1 MGLRLTE
8 LWVLP
13 TLGKGGWQVLLFG
26 WRMAGEHSPSEI
38 VRKMRRKLM
47 NVLQERPNIILDELD
62 ATLIITSDEYNQID
76 GIADPMAKIR
86 KLINVVI
93 EKGEESCENFLGVL
107 QSLRSEL
114 PGLDDVLSDFNPATR
129 GESWHTNVIGTPAAE
144 RPLPDREQRN
154 KERMGKKVLGCTVC
168 VYFHTRNIIFIS
180 YFTVK
185 KKNFQEVIS
194 KLKLQR
200 YFRKKLSL
208 SKILEIGPETMVC
221 AKPQS
226 SRDIPWY
233 FLKKLMILNLTA
245 RNIRCLA
252 DIPRDE
258 TAAVD
263 ETDFSKLFDIPGK
276 AAADSCNPLDV
287 ITAIFLCSDSFL
299 QQEMLTKMSMCQF
312 ALPLLLPDYSK
323 DSITLL
329 LWAMRFI
336 VKKWR
341 PQSLEESKGFK
352 EAIMAT
358 TPMHVISFLRLGRCS
373 TSKSK
378 VLNEVLSNPHHHHN
392 FFITRSMECGDIPR
406 KISDGL
412 VEFCW
417 YLPCGKRN
425 IDIFTEPLLIANL
438 RGDASVLDS
447 QVPFLAQVSSA
458 VFIFVDQIG
467 TDEFAFL
474 ESIAELQ
481 TQYFLILNPQPDQGE
496 MTSSFL
502 QKLAPLMKLERNH
515 IIIKNQN
522 MNASEFVGE
531 IQSRI
536 NSILR
541 DVTDLMSI
549 EEMAAGARELEI
561 CVDEDE
567 PRCQHAK
574 EVAEEI
580 TDAIKD
586 MQSVAEY
593 KIKKLPLQGELW
605 KKWSKLGKELCR
617 QRKRGDK
624 AVEMYN
630 SELRLEQT
638 NLRKKQLEYDITE
651 NLSEFVAEMVQ
662 MKKDEKHFFLKWI
675 KYLLDAIARQE
686 LSQLREIYKQQ
697 YKDSP
702 GASEKLMEL
711 DKQISDSSLGLEHF
725 MREIGQI
732 YEAEATL
739 VQEHILSGC
748 NSQYTALP
756 SIAADLM
763 LDGFPLELLDGDTS
777 SISEQW
783 VSAVLTN
790 LSKKL
795 GPDTRIVVL
804 TVLGVQSTGKSTL
817 LNTMFGLQF
826 AVSSGRC
833 TRGAFMQLIKI
844 TGDLKEEIGSEYL
857 MIIDTEGLKA
867 PELAKLEDSH
877 EHDNELA
884 TLVVGLSD
892 VTLVNMAMENSSEMK
907 DILQIVVHAFLRM
920 KEVGHKPNCQFIH
933 QNVGEVSA
941 HDQNMRDRK
950 HLLDQL
956 NEMTRAAAKM
966 EKKENMFTTFSDVM
980 EYDPEKNNWYIP
992 GLWHGVPPMAPVN
1005 TGYSENI
1012 FELKKYLFDL
1022 FKQRKVTKK
1031 PFTIHQ
1037 FTEWMKSLW
1046 NAVKYEN
1053 FIFSFRN
1060 SLVADAYCQLSL
1072 KYAEWEWQ
1080 FRKIM
1085 HFWVEKAEN
1094 NIDNHPL
1101 NQLDDLYQTLIQESN
1116 TVLQTQRQKILN
1128 HLEEYFNSKVENIH
1142 LVEKFK
1148 TDFTLSAE
1156 SLRNELEIYSKQKCD
1171 NAIQRR
1177 KGMDKL
1183 VNIQMEYQEN
1193 IQRQVNE
1200 LLQSCNQSE
1209 IKLDDILLQ
1218 EQFEKMWRDRIKPL
1232 QGMSFQKQNIEAE
1245 FENQLRQSLSLRAS
1259 AVCQRLAVAGK
1270 LSTKGKGPFVVIKD
1284 HITKHCL
1291 HKVWEFFTR
1300 PGRNELQMFTD
1311 VLIKNSEVFAQDKVK
1326 AKVDFDQTYCQML
1339 LKTIDK
1345 NLHKENN
1352 NFHTNANFEVDL
1364 KLHICGRVLP
1374 IFQKMHQDFFREN
1387 DPLTRLEEM
1396 KSAYFSTFKD
1406 LYQEKDQSQKRAQA
1420 LCSNCL
1426 QPALQNATDKRL
1438 GVEIVEDVK
1447 ASCTNHELSS
1457 RAYLQA
1463 VILLELLEEHCV
1475 ENYIQYITNYKD
1487 FAKQWIRE
1495 RIIKNYTEGTKLAA
1509 IATKIIQALIRKTKD
1524 AIEQAMATE
1533 KENVSEFLTE
1543 FCDILKDDFVIDK
1556 GSLEIVIFQNATK
1569 ASEFAADVTAALD
1582 DVELNLILGFNE
1594 DCDIKEIL
1602 PRLPVKP
1609 DEEIFRQVLG
1619 CGKMCPFCGV
1629 PCERGGSGHKEHF
1642 AATHRPKG
1650 LNGYHH
1656 ISSEKLSVTVCTSSV
1671 ASDGSFRCAATQY
1684 EFHPYKAY
1692 RSVNDYYASWNIPP
1706 DTSIQSAAYWKYV
1719 LCIFNKEFAEAY
1731 NTKKADIP
1739 ADWKTIQKETI
1750 KAEIK
1755 KTYSM

>member
-1 MGLRLTE
+1 
-8 LWVLP
+8 
-13 TLGKGGWQVLLFG
+13 
-26 WRMAGEHSPSEI
+26 MAGEHSPSEI
-38 VRKMRRKLM
+38 VRKMRRKLI
-47 NVLQERPNIILDELD
+47 NILQERPNIILDELD
-62 ATLIITSDEYNQID
+62 ATLIITFEEYNQID

-86 KLINVVI
+86 KLINVVV
-93 EKGEESCENFLGVL
+93 EKGEGSCENFLGVL
-107 QSLRSEL
+107 QSLQSEL

-129 GESWHTNVIGTPAAE
+129 GESWHANVIATRAAE
-144 RPLPDREQRN
+144 RPLLDQEQRN
-154 KERMGKKVLGCTVC
+154 KERMGKA
-168 VYFHTRNIIFIS
+168 
-180 YFTVK
+180 VK
-185 KKNFQEVIS
+185 KKNFQEVLS

-200 YFRKKLSL
+200 CFRKKLSL

-226 SRDIPWY
+226 SQDLPWY

-245 RNIRCLA
+245 RNIRCSA
-252 DIPRDE
+252 DIPLDE
-258 TAAVD
+258 TVTVD
-263 ETDFSKLFDIPGK
+263 ETDFSNLFDIPGK

-287 ITAIFLCSDSFL
+287 ITAVFLCADSFL
-299 QQEMLTKMSMCQF
+299 QQEMLMKMSMCQF

-352 EAIMAT
+352 EATMAT

-378 VLNEVLSNPHHHHN
+378 ILNEVLSNPHHHHN

-447 QVPFLAQVSSA
+447 QVHFLTQVSSA

-481 TQYFLILNPQPDQGE
+481 TQYFLILNPQSDQGKI
-496 MTSSFL
+496 TSNFL
-502 QKLAPLMKLERNH
+502 QKIAPLMKLERNH

-531 IQSRI
+531 IQSRMK
-536 NSILR
+536 NILR
-541 DVTDLMSI
+541 DVTDVMSI
-549 EEMAAGARELEI
+549 EEMAAVAHELEI

-580 TDAIKD
+580 TGAIKD

-630 SELRLEQT
+630 SELRIEQT

-651 NLSEFVAEMVQ
+651 NLSEFVTEMANNS
-662 MKKDEKHFFLKWI
+662 KDERPFFLKWI
-675 KYLLDAIARQE
+675 KYHLDAIAQQE
-686 LSQLREIYKQQ
+686 LSQLREVYKQQ
-697 YKDSP
+697 YKASP

-732 YEAEATL
+732 YEAEVTL
-739 VQEHILSGC
+739 VQEHILTEYTR
-748 NSQYTALP
+748 QYTALP
-756 SIAADLM
+756 SVAADLM
-763 LDGFPLELLDGDTS
+763 LDGFPLELLDGDAS

-783 VSAVLTN
+783 VSAVLIN
-790 LSKKL
+790 LLEKL

-892 VTLVNMAMENSSEMK
+892 VTLINMAMENSSEMK
-907 DILQIVVHAFLRM
+907 DVLQIVVHAFLRM

-956 NEMTRAAAKM
+956 DEMTRAAAKM

-1060 SLVADAYCQLSL
+1060 SLVADAYSQLSL
-1072 KYAEWEWQ
+1072 KYAEWDWQ

-1085 HFWVEKAEN
+1085 HSWVEKAEN

-1101 NQLDDLYQTLIQESN
+1101 NQLDDLHQTLIQESN
-1116 TVLQTQRQKILN
+1116 TDLQAQKQKILN

-1183 VNIQMEYQEN
+1183 VNIQTEYQGN
-1193 IQRQVNE
+1193 INKQVSE
-1200 LLQSCNQSE
+1200 LLQRCKQSDT
-1209 IKLDDILLQ
+1209 KLDDSLLE
-1218 EQFEKMWRDRIKPL
+1218 EQFENMWRDTVKPL
-1232 QGMSFQKQNIEAE
+1232 QGMSFQKQNVEAE
-1245 FENQLRQSLSLRAS
+1245 FENQLRQSLRHRGS
-1259 AVCQRLAVAGK
+1259 AVCQRLAAAGK
-1270 LSTKGKGPFVVIKD
+1270 LSEKGNGPFVVIREHIERSCFQRFKD
-1284 HITKHCL
+1284 
-1291 HKVWEFFTR
+1291 FFKNE
-1300 PGRNELQMFTD
+1300 PNNELQMFANS
-1311 VLIKNSEVFAQDKVK
+1311 LINDSECYAQEKVK

-1339 LKTIDK
+1339 LKTTDEK
-1345 NLHKENN
+1345 LHKGKHY
-1352 NFHTNANFEVDL
+1352 NFPTNANFEVDL
-1364 KLHICGRVLP
+1364 KVHICGHVLP
-1374 IFQKMHQDFFREN
+1374 NFQKMHQDFFREN
-1387 DPLTRLEEM
+1387 DPLTRLGEM

-1406 LYQEKDQSQKRAQA
+1406 LYHEKDQGQKRAQA

-1426 QPALQNATDKRL
+1426 QPALQNAINKRL
-1438 GVEIVEDVK
+1438 GVDIVEDVK

-1475 ENYIQYITNYKD
+1475 ENYIRYIINYEE

-1524 AIEQAMATE
+1524 AIEQAMATD

-1543 FCDILKDDFVIDK
+1543 LCDILKDDFVIDK

-1569 ASEFAADVTAALD
+1569 AGEFAADVTAALD
-1582 DVELNLILGFNE
+1582 DVEQNLILGFNE
-1594 DCDIKEIL
+1594 NYDIKESL
-1602 PRLPVKP
+1602 PRLPVQP

-1642 AATHRPKG
+1642 AEIHRPQG
-1650 LNGYHH
+1650 LHCCLRH
-1656 ISSEKLSVTVCTSSV
+1656 SSHKLVEEVCTSSV
-1671 ASDGSFRCAATQY
+1671 ASDDSFLCAATQY
-1684 EFHPYKAY
+1684 EFHPYKDY
-1692 RSVNDYYASWNIPP
+1692 RSVNDYYASWDIPP

-1719 LCIFNKEFAEAY
+1719 LWIFNKEFAEAY
-1731 NTKKADIP
+1731 NAKKADIP
-1739 ADWKTIQKETI
+1739 ADWKTIQRETI

-1755 KTYSM
+1755 KRYNI

>member
-1 MGLRLTE
+1 ME
-8 LWVLP
+8 
-13 TLGKGGWQVLLFG
+13 
-26 WRMAGEHSPSEI
+26 
-38 VRKMRRKLM
+38 
-47 NVLQERPNIILDELD
+47 
-62 ATLIITSDEYNQID
+62 
-76 GIADPMAKIR
+76 
-86 KLINVVI
+86 
-93 EKGEESCENFLGVL
+93 
-107 QSLRSEL
+107 
-114 PGLDDVLSDFNPATR
+114 
-129 GESWHTNVIGTPAAE
+129 
-144 RPLPDREQRN
+144 
-154 KERMGKKVLGCTVC
+154 
-168 VYFHTRNIIFIS
+168 
-180 YFTVK
+180 
-185 KKNFQEVIS
+185 
-194 KLKLQR
+194 
-200 YFRKKLSL
+200 
-208 SKILEIGPETMVC
+208 C

-226 SRDIPWY
+226 LGEVPWY

-245 RNIRCLA
+245 RNIRCSA
-252 DIPRDE
+252 DIPQDK

-263 ETDFSKLFDIPGK
+263 KTNLSDLFDIPGK
-276 AAADSCNPLDV
+276 DAGESCNPLDV
-287 ITAIFLCSDSFL
+287 ITAVFLCADSSL
-299 QQEMLTKMSMCQF
+299 QQEMLMKMSMCQF

-323 DSITLL
+323 DSTTLL

-341 PQSLEESKGFK
+341 PQSLEASKGFK
-352 EAIMAT
+352 EATMAT
-358 TPMHVISFLRLGRCS
+358 TPMHVISFIRLGRCT

-378 VLNEVLSNPHHHHN
+378 VLNAVLSNPHHHHN
-392 FFITRSMECGDIPR
+392 FFINRGMECGDIPR

-438 RGDASVLDS
+438 RGDANGLHS
-447 QVPFLAQVSSA
+447 QVHFLAKVSSA

-481 TQYFLILNPQPDQGE
+481 TRFFLILNPQPAQQDE
-496 MTSSFL
+496 TSSFL

-515 IIIKNQN
+515 IIIKNKS
-522 MNASEFVGE
+522 MNASEFVEE
-531 IQSRI
+531 IQL
-536 NSILR
+536 SIKDALG

-549 EEMAAGARELEI
+549 EKMADVARELEI
-561 CVDEDE
+561 SVDEDE
-567 PRCQHAK
+567 PRCQRTK

-580 TDAIKD
+580 TGALKD
-586 MQSVAEY
+586 VQSVAEY
-593 KIKKLPLQGELW
+593 KIQKLPLQGELW

-617 QRKRGDK
+617 QRRRGDK
-624 AVEMYN
+624 PVEMYN
-630 SELRLEQT
+630 CELRLEQT
-638 NLRKKQLEYDITE
+638 NLRKQQLEYDITE
-651 NLSEFVAEMVQ
+651 NLSEFVTEMVN
-662 MKKDEKHFFLKWI
+662 MNNDERHSFLQWI
-675 KYLLDAIARQE
+675 KYLLDATTRQE
-686 LSQLREIYKQQ
+686 LSELREKYKQQ
-697 YKDSP
+697 YKASP
-702 GASEKLMEL
+702 GTSKELTEL

-732 YEAEATL
+732 YEAEVTL
-739 VQEHILSGC
+739 MQENILPK
-748 NSQYTALP
+748 NKRQYTSLP

-763 LDGFPLELLDGDTS
+763 IDGFPLELLDGDAS

-790 LSKKL
+790 LSEKL
-795 GPDTRIVVL
+795 GPNTRIVVL

-844 TGDLKEEIGSEYL
+844 TGELKEETGSEYL

-907 DILQIVVHAFLRM
+907 DVLQIVVHAFLRM
-920 KEVGHKPNCQFIH
+920 KEVGHKPNCQFVH

-966 EKKENMFTTFSDVM
+966 EKKGNTFTEFSDVM

-1022 FKQRKVTKK
+1022 FKQRKGRKN

-1060 SLVADAYCQLSL
+1060 SLVADAYSQLSL
-1072 KYAEWEWQ
+1072 KYSEWDWQ
-1080 FRKIM
+1080 FRKTM
-1085 HFWVEKAEN
+1085 HSWVEKAEN

-1101 NQLDDLYQTLIQESN
+1101 NQLDGLYQTLIQESN
-1116 TVLQTQRQKILN
+1116 TILQTQKRMVLY
-1128 HLEEYFNSKVENIH
+1128 HLELYFNSKAENIH

-1156 SLRNELEIYSKQKCD
+1156 SLRNELGIYSRQRCD
-1171 NAIQRR
+1171 TAIQRR

-1183 VNIQMEYQEN
+1183 VKIQTEYQVT
-1193 IQRQVNE
+1193 IQKQVSE
-1200 LLQSCNQSE
+1200 LLRNCKQSE
-1209 IKLDDILLQ
+1209 TKLDDSFL
-1218 EQFEKMWRDRIKPL
+1218 EKQFEKMWRDTVKPL
-1232 QGMSFQKQNIEAE
+1232 QGMSFKKQDIEME
-1245 FENQLRQSLSLRAS
+1245 FENQLRQSLQHRGS
-1259 AVCQRLAVAGK
+1259 AVCQRLDTAGK
-1270 LSTKGKGPFVVIKD
+1270 LSAKGKGPFVVIKN
-1284 HITKHCL
+1284 HIEKSFCR
-1291 HKVWEFFTR
+1291 KIWGFFR
-1300 PGRNELQMFTD
+1300 SSGRNELQVFAD
-1311 VLIKNSEVFAQDKVK
+1311 CLIRCCEVFAQDKVK
-1326 AKVDFDQTYCQML
+1326 AKVDFDQTYCQLL
-1339 LKTIDK
+1339 LKKIDEYLNITK
-1345 NLHKENN
+1345 RH
-1352 NFHTNANFEVDL
+1352 FQSNADFEVDI
-1364 KLHICGRVLP
+1364 KLHTCGHVLP
-1374 IFQKMHQDFFREN
+1374 TFQKMHEDFFREN

-1396 KSAYFSTFKD
+1396 KSAYYSTFKD
-1406 LYQEKDQSQKRAQA
+1406 LYHEKDQSQKRAQA

-1426 QPALQNATDKRL
+1426 QPALRNAIDKKL

-1463 VILLELLEEHCV
+1463 VILLELLEEHRV
-1475 ENYIQYITNYKD
+1475 ENYIQYITNYED
-1487 FAKQWIRE
+1487 FAKEWIRK
-1495 RIIKNYTEGTKLAA
+1495 RIIKNYTEGNKITG
-1509 IATKIIQALIRKTKD
+1509 IATKIIQALIRKAKG
-1524 AIEQAMATE
+1524 AIEQATATE

-1543 FCDILKDDFVIDK
+1543 FCNILRDDFVIDK
-1556 GSLEIVIFQNATK
+1556 GSLEIVLFQNATT
-1569 ASEFAADVTAALD
+1569 ASEFAAAVVAALD
-1582 DVELNLILGFNE
+1582 DVEQELILGFHENY
-1594 DCDIKEIL
+1594 DIKEIL

-1650 LNGYHH
+1650 LHQYRDE
-1656 ISSEKLSVTVCTSSV
+1656 SSGKLVATVCTSSV
-1671 ASDGSFRCAATQY
+1671 ASDGSFCCAATQY
-1684 EFHPYKAY
+1684 QYHPYNDY
-1692 RSVNDYYASWNIPP
+1692 RSVNDYYASWDIPP
-1706 DTSIQSAAYWKYV
+1706 DTSIQAAAYWKYV
-1719 LCIFNKEFAEAY
+1719 LCTFNKEFAEAY
-1731 NTKKADIP
+1731 KAKKAYIP

-1750 KAEIK
+1750 EAEVK
-1755 KTYSM
+1755 KTYNM

>member
-1 MGLRLTE
+1 
-8 LWVLP
+8 
-13 TLGKGGWQVLLFG
+13 
-26 WRMAGEHSPSEI
+26 MAGEHSPSEI

-62 ATLIITSDEYNQID
+62 ATLIITFEEYNQID

-86 KLINVVI
+86 KLINVVV
-93 EKGEESCENFLGVL
+93 EKGEGSCENFLGVL
-107 QSLRSEL
+107 QSLQSEL

-129 GESWHTNVIGTPAAE
+129 GESWHANVIATHAAE
-144 RPLPDREQRN
+144 RPLLDQEQRN
-154 KERMGKKVLGCTVC
+154 KERMGKA
-168 VYFHTRNIIFIS
+168 
-180 YFTVK
+180 VK
-185 KKNFQEVIS
+185 KKNFQQVLS
-194 KLKLQR
+194 KLKLQTC
-200 YFRKKLSL
+200 FRKKLSL

-226 SRDIPWY
+226 SQDLPWY

-245 RNIRCLA
+245 RNIRCSA
-252 DIPRDE
+252 DIPLDE
-258 TAAVD
+258 TVTVD
-263 ETDFSKLFDIPGK
+263 ETDFSNLFDIPGK

-287 ITAIFLCSDSFL
+287 ITAVFLCADSFL
-299 QQEMLTKMSMCQF
+299 QQEMLMKMSMCQF

-352 EAIMAT
+352 EAAMAT
-358 TPMHVISFLRLGRCS
+358 TPVHVISFLRLGRCS

-378 VLNEVLSNPHHHHN
+378 ILNEVLSNPHHHHN

-447 QVPFLAQVSSA
+447 QVHFLTQVSSA

-481 TQYFLILNPQPDQGE
+481 TQYFLILNPQSDQGK
-496 MTSSFL
+496 MTSNFL
-502 QKLAPLMKLERNH
+502 QKIAPLMKLERNH

-531 IQSRI
+531 IQSRMK
-536 NSILR
+536 NILR

-549 EEMAAGARELEI
+549 EEMAAVAHELEI

-580 TDAIKD
+580 TGAIKD

-630 SELRLEQT
+630 SELRIEQT

-651 NLSEFVAEMVQ
+651 NLSEFVTEMANNS
-662 MKKDEKHFFLKWI
+662 KDERPFFLKWI

-686 LSQLREIYKQQ
+686 LSQLCEIYKQQ
-697 YKDSP
+697 YKASP

-732 YEAEATL
+732 YEAEVTL
-739 VQEHILSGC
+739 VQENILPE
-748 NSQYTALP
+748 NYRQYTALP
-756 SIAADLM
+756 SVAADLM
-763 LDGFPLELLDGDTS
+763 LDGFPLELLDGDAS

-790 LSKKL
+790 LSEKL

-920 KEVGHKPNCQFIH
+920 KEVGHKPNCQFVH

-956 NEMTRAAAKM
+956 DEMTRAAAKM

-1060 SLVADAYCQLSL
+1060 SLVADAYSQLSL
-1072 KYAEWEWQ
+1072 KYAEWDWQ

-1085 HFWVEKAEN
+1085 HSWVEKAEN

-1101 NQLDDLYQTLIQESN
+1101 NQLDDLYQTLIQKSN
-1116 TVLQTQRQKILN
+1116 TVLQAQKQKILDR
-1128 HLEEYFNSKVENIH
+1128 LEEYFNSKVENIH

-1156 SLRNELEIYSKQKCD
+1156 SLQNELEIYSKHRCD

-1183 VNIQMEYQEN
+1183 VNIQTEYQGN
-1193 IQRQVNE
+1193 INKQVSE
-1200 LLQSCNQSE
+1200 LLQRCKQSDT
-1209 IKLDDILLQ
+1209 KLDDSLLE
-1218 EQFEKMWRDRIKPL
+1218 EQFENMWSDTVKPL
-1232 QGMSFQKQNIEAE
+1232 QGMSFQKQNVEAE
-1245 FENQLRQSLSLRAS
+1245 FENQLSQSLRHRGS
-1259 AVCQRLAVAGK
+1259 AVCQRLAAAGK
-1270 LSTKGKGPFVVIKD
+1270 LSEKGNGPFVIIREHVERSGFERFKD
-1284 HITKHCL
+1284 
-1291 HKVWEFFTR
+1291 FFKNE
-1300 PGRNELQMFTD
+1300 PNNELQKFANS
-1311 VLIKNSEVFAQDKVK
+1311 LINDSECYAQEKVK

-1339 LKTIDK
+1339 LKTTDEK
-1345 NLHKENN
+1345 LHKGKHY
-1352 NFHTNANFEVDL
+1352 NFPTNANFEVDL
-1364 KLHICGRVLP
+1364 KVHICGRVLP
-1374 IFQKMHQDFFREN
+1374 NFQKMHQDFFREN
-1387 DPLTRLEEM
+1387 DPRTRLGEM
-1396 KSAYFSTFKD
+1396 KSAYFSTFKV
-1406 LYQEKDQSQKRAQA
+1406 LYHEKDQGQKRAQA
-1420 LCSNCL
+1420 LCSSCL
-1426 QPALQNATDKRL
+1426 QPALQNAIDKKL

-1475 ENYIQYITNYKD
+1475 ENYIRYITNYEE
-1487 FAKQWIRE
+1487 FAKHWIRE

-1524 AIEQAMATE
+1524 AIEQAMVTE

-1556 GSLEIVIFQNATK
+1556 GSLEIVIFQNVTK
-1569 ASEFAADVTAALD
+1569 AGEFAADVIAALD
-1582 DVELNLILGFNE
+1582 DVEQNLILGFNE
-1594 DCDIKEIL
+1594 NYDIKESL
-1602 PRLPVKP
+1602 PRLPVQP
-1609 DEEIFRQVLG
+1609 DDEIFRQVLG

-1642 AATHRPKG
+1642 AATHRPQG
-1650 LNGYHH
+1650 LHRYRN
-1656 ISSEKLSVTVCTSSV
+1656 ISSHKLVEEVCTSSV

-1684 EFHPYKAY
+1684 EFHPYKDY
-1692 RSVNDYYASWNIPP
+1692 RSVNDYYASWDIPP

-1719 LCIFNKEFAEAY
+1719 LWTFNREFAEAY
-1731 NTKKADIP
+1731 KAKKAHIP
-1739 ADWKTIQKETI
+1739 TDWKTIQKETI

-1755 KTYSM
+1755 KTYNM